1 MNITYF
7 TNKFIEEKCL
17 ISNPQ
22 EDNGFDYEI
31 DDDYRETGDVNQ
43 SDAGLVKIDEL
54 ITILQELKDKGANYV
69 ACDWHCDHQELEVQ
83 GFNYRKSTDE
93 EVQVVED
100 AAKAKK
106 ELLKQRQIKEMEDK
120 LAKLKAE

>member
-31 DDDYRETGDVNQ
+31 DDDYRETGEIVTY
-43 SDAGLVKIDEL
+43 VEKKI
-54 ITILQELKDKGANYV
+54 
-69 ACDWHCDHQELEVQ
+69 
-83 GFNYRKSTDE
+83 
-93 EVQVVED
+93 
-100 AAKAKK
+100 
-106 ELLKQRQIKEMEDK
+106 
-120 LAKLKAE
+120 